1 MDTFKKLE
9 MEHEKVRMQGL
20 KGGKLDFSNL
30 REAAKEHSE
39 QTGAQLDYKG
49 TNLELW
55 RSVTEYFREILF
67 QSK

>member
-20 KGGKLDFSNL
+20 KGEKLDFSNL

-39 QTGAQLDYKG
+39 QTGAQLDYNG

-55 RSVTEYFREILF
+55 RSVTEYLREILF

>member
-1 MDTFKKLE
+1 MDTFEKLE
-9 MEHEKVRMQGL
+9 LEYKNVRMQGL
-20 KGGKLDFSNL
+20 KGEKLDFSNL
-30 REAAKEHSE
+30 RESAKEHSE
-39 QTGAQLDYKG
+39 QTGAQLDYNG